1 MTSKT
6 WQQPPLPSDI
16 ILCIIDFVAPTS
28 RATAKLAYEPSH
40 TITKTLL
47 ALTLTARITYP
58 AARQLLYSHCLYI
71 DAPRRLRCLLNSFT
85 AHTTDTS
92 TANSAHPSTQP
103 TTPHETSLYLAP
115 FLNDTIAELPTT
127 RDVASLLSILAPTL
141 HHIVIDIP
149 LRSLHP
155 EDDNLGIRQI
165 LYDAFAQLTSLESLC
180 SARDGAFL
188 NYSKDWLSSAER
200 MKEWD
205 LWPDLPLWPKLRLL
219 ALYNCD
225 LTSDVFWRDISE
237 LGSLETLVLTRADG
251 VREVDVRREW
261 RRCGRGRELT
271 MWFVDVDGGRG
282 IPATV
287 EWREGDKLMIRVG
300 CVPTSYYG
308 DENEIEL
315 CQDWIKRAAMKGE
328 EGFKEELEYLSA

>member
-6 WQQPPLPSDI
+6 RQQPPLPSDI

-47 ALTLTARITYP
+47 ALTLPSRITYP
-58 AARQLLYSHCLYI
+58 AARQLLYSYCLYI
-71 DAPRRLRCLLNSFT
+71 DSPRRLRCLLDSFT
-85 AHTTDTS
+85 AHTADTS
-92 TANSAHPSTQP
+92 TANSFHPSTQP

-115 FLNDTIAELPTT
+115 FLNNTIAELPTVE
-127 RDVASLLSILAPTL
+127 DVSSLLSFLAPTL
-141 HHIVIDIP
+141 HHLVIDIP

-155 EDDNLGIRQI
+155 EDDNLEIWSI

-180 SARDGAFL
+180 SARDAAFV
-188 NYSKDWLSSAER
+188 NYKDWLLPAEQTHG
-200 MKEWD
+200 WD
-205 LWPDLPLWPKLRLL
+205 LWPKLMLL

-271 MWFVDVDGGRG
+271 M
-282 IPATV
+282 
-287 EWREGDKLMIRVG
+287 
-300 CVPTSYYG
+300 
-308 DENEIEL
+308 
-315 CQDWIKRAAMKGE
+315 
-328 EGFKEELEYLSA
+328 